1 MESTATKSKHLR
13 KCEFLGNNPQDGGVQ
28 SIKTSLP
35 MKHQEVKVQV
45 TNVIAV
51 IDVVQTFFNDSDNPL
66 EVTLMFPIEKD
77 HSLGKLTIQI
87 GDTIIEG
94 KIMSKVKAEEKYED
108 AMAGGHTAVM
118 AQESEEQP
126 DMVKVK
132 VGNLLPLQEAIVHFQ
147 LL

>member
-1 MESTATKSKHLR
+1 M
-13 KCEFLGNNPQDGGVQ
+13 
-28 SIKTSLP
+28 
-35 MKHQEVKVQV
+35 QV

-51 IDVVQTFFNDSDNPL
+51 IDVVQTFFNDSESPL
-66 EVTLMFPIEKD
+66 EVTLKFPIEKD
-77 HSLGKLTIQI
+77 HALGKLTIQI

-118 AQESEEQP
+118 AQEIEEQP
-126 DMVKVK
+126 DMVKIK

>member
-1 MESTATKSKHLR
+1 
-13 KCEFLGNNPQDGGVQ
+13 
-28 SIKTSLP
+28 
-35 MKHQEVKVQV
+35 MKHQEVRVQI

-51 IDVVQTFFNDSDNPL
+51 IDVVQTYFNDSESPL

-77 HSLGKLTIQI
+77 YALGKLTIQI

-94 KIMSKVKAEEKYED
+94 KIMSKDKAEEKYEN
-108 AMAGGHTAVM
+108 AMSGGHTAVM
-118 AQESEEQP
+118 VQESEEHP
-126 DMVKVK
+126 ELVRIK

>member
-1 MESTATKSKHLR
+1 M
-13 KCEFLGNNPQDGGVQ
+13 
-28 SIKTSLP
+28 
-35 MKHQEVKVQV
+35 
-45 TNVIAV
+45 IAV

-77 HSLGKLTIQI
+77 YALGKLTIQI

-94 KIMSKVKAEEKYED
+94 KIMSKDKAEEKYEN
-108 AMAGGHTAVM
+108 AMSEGHTAVM
-118 AQESEEQP
+118 VQESEEHP
-126 DMVKVK
+126 ELVRIK

>member
-1 MESTATKSKHLR
+1 
-13 KCEFLGNNPQDGGVQ
+13 
-28 SIKTSLP
+28 
-35 MKHQEVKVQV
+35 MKHQEVRVQI

-51 IDVVQTFFNDSDNPL
+51 IDVVQTYFNDSESPL

-77 HSLGKLTIQI
+77 YALGKLTIQI

-94 KIMSKVKAEEKYED
+94 KIMSKDKAEEKYEN
-108 AMAGGHTAVM
+108 AMSEGHTAVM
-118 AQESEEQP
+118 VQESEEHP
-126 DMVKVK
+126 ELVRIK